1 MPDTLTAEERSARMA
16 LVRGRGNKSTERLV
30 AHNLRRAGITGW
42 RRHVRGFPGTPDF
55 YFPRERLAVFV
66 DGCFW
71 HACPRCGRIPKSRV
85 EFWSAKIDANRR
97 RDNRN
102 RRALRAQGVATI
114 RIWEHELRSRAWV
127 GRLSRRLDARRA
139 SLGADV
145 KSVVATPP
153 PPDARKTHHRPRGLH
168 T

>member
-1 MPDTLTAEERSARMA
+1 MADTLTPEQRSARMA
-16 LVRGRGNKSTERLV
+16 LVRGRGNQSTEEAV
-30 AHNLRRAGITGW
+30 ADTLRREGIRGW
-42 RRHVRGFPGTPDF
+42 RRHVRRLPGTPDF

-102 RRALRAQGVATI
+102 RRALRARGMATV
-114 RIWEHELRSRAWV
+114 RVWEHELRGAAWV
-127 GRLSRRLDARRA
+127 KRLRRRLNARRITR
-139 SLGADV
+139 
-145 KSVVATPP
+145 TPP
-153 PPDARKTHHRPRGLH
+153 PESISPAASQSDSGLG
-168 T
+168 